1 MWKRVCIHMW
11 RNDYH
16 KRQVRINGYLWE
28 RTITSGREFRLL
40 DNLQCSIF
48 GVGRFFY
55 GCLLNNYSFQCTF
68 TLYATFCIF
77 IILHNL
83 KNIKKKKNPGPSYR
97 TPLKHPLRACVL
109 HLIRDDIKSIHP
121 FVKAIGTG
129 YPHSFIIEF
138 LEREARAGSGPT
150 SSAISLKVA
159 KDSCS
164 SPSKHR
170 NQWTECYL
178 PLHSRFYHQFFP
190 SPGFWQK
197 KKKKKKFFE

>member
-1 MWKRVCIHMW
+1 MGVYLIITHFSVLLHFMQLFVFLLYYTIWK
-11 RNDYH
+11 
-16 KRQVRINGYLWE
+16 
-28 RTITSGREFRLL
+28 
-40 DNLQCSIF
+40 
-48 GVGRFFY
+48 
-55 GCLLNNYSFQCTF
+55 
-68 TLYATFCIF
+68 TL
-77 IILHNL
+77 
-83 KNIKKKKNPGPSYR
+83 KKKNPGPSYR

-138 LEREARAGSGPT
+138 LEREARAGYRPT

-197 KKKKKKFFE
+197 KKKKKKSLWSKDKVETRPGPPKGSGAKLLPSSSLL